1 MKDLFSGHATS
12 YAQYRPTYP
21 PALFSW
27 LVSLVNDTTAA
38 WDSGTG
44 NGQVAA
50 VLAAYFTQVYA
61 TDISE
66 QQIAQA
72 PKRPNIIYKTA
83 AAENSG
89 FADASF
95 DLITVAQAIHWFRF
109 DDFYLEAKRVLKPG
123 GIIAVIGYGLMYIDK
138 ETDAIIQHLYSQTLG
153 GSWDA
158 ERRYLDE
165 GYQTIPFPF
174 TEITA
179 PAFTMTMEWNVQQ
192 LLGYLQTWSA
202 VKHYEKRTGI
212 NPVDKIA
219 PQVIAMWKEDL
230 KTVSFPLLVRVGK

>member
-1 MKDLFSGHATS
+1 MKDLFSGHAES

-21 PALFSW
+21 PELFSW
-27 LVSLVNDTTAA
+27 LVSLVNDRNAA
-38 WDSGTG
+38 WDCGTG
-44 NGQVAA
+44 NGQVAT
-50 VLAAYFTQVYA
+50 VLARYFTQVYA

-72 PKRPNIIYKTA
+72 MQLHNIIYKVA
-83 AAENSG
+83 SAENSG

-95 DLITVAQAIHWFRF
+95 DLITVAQAVHWFQF
-109 DDFYLEAKRVLKPG
+109 DYFYAEVKRVLKPA
-123 GIIAVIGYGLMYIDK
+123 GIIAVIGYGLMYMDE

-179 PAFTMTMEWNVQQ
+179 PAFTMTIEWNVQQ

-219 PQVIAMWKEDL
+219 TQLTATWKEDV